1 MRVCILHPWHPS
13 LFTDIARKPSLYR
26 TLSFKSQTSCI
37 SETKNLLA
45 AGIFNT
51 VTDFIVVILLMS
63 IVRKLQ
69 LSLQQ
74 QIIVVLLF
82 SAGLVVTM
90 VGVVRT
96 YYLYQVTIVYDKT
109 WTVFPAWV
117 TSSVELY
124 VGIVSRPRILSSFI
138 LTNADLCFTSCD

>member
-1 MRVCILHPWHPS
+1 M
-13 LFTDIARKPSLYR
+13 
-26 TLSFKSQTSCI
+26 
-37 SETKNLLA
+37 
-45 AGIFNT
+45 
-51 VTDFIVVILLMS
+51 
-63 IVRKLQ
+63 Q
-69 LSLQQ
+69 LPLQQ

-90 VGVVRT
+90 AGAVRT
-96 YYLYQVTIVYDKT
+96 YYLYQVTIVYGKT

-124 VGIVSRPRILSSFI
+124 VGIVSRPRTLSSFI